1 MGPRWTVT
9 YCDLI
14 LYICWLNF
22 TSVVQKAYKSLRS
35 VSSRRKWPML
45 LEYWIVSVFCEELPL
60 TTSFKRNI
68 SKGFTSC
75 NWFSSAKLYW
85 IKGLIWMENKAI
97 SLVYGGFVEALFSK
111 MRNYLGRIR
120 SPKDCHMPSCL
131 SLIRVFIVSCKSLF
145 IATLCFQFQLDQLR

>member
-22 TSVVQKAYKSLRS
+22 TSVVQKAYKS
-35 VSSRRKWPML
+35 P
-45 LEYWIVSVFCEELPL
+45 EYWIVSVFCEELPL

-97 SLVYGGFVEALFSK
+97 SLVYGGFMEALFSK